1 MIRPCLAVALLCL
14 PLAAF
19 ADRITD
25 MPRTERCVYT
35 ARLATAGYYYWLQ
48 GKPRQEVQI
57 RWHGDETQNEI
68 EFVTRTI
75 DEAYA
80 RAAALQQADSKPA
93 LPEYKFGDEVY
104 EACMA
109 GREL

>member
-1 MIRPCLAVALLCL
+1 MRRPVVALLL
-14 PLAAF
+14 LTAPLAVC
-19 ADRITD
+19 ADRIAD

-48 GKPRQEVQI
+48 GKPRDEVQI
-57 RWHGDETQNEI
+57 RWHGDETRNEI

-75 DEAYA
+75 DAAYA
-80 RAAALQQADSKPA
+80 RASALQQADAARMP
-93 LPEYKFGDEVY
+93 PEREFGDQVY